1 MDFIKRDNIRFAKL
15 TRYRGSHQAL
25 VQARTLTRCSRKSNI
40 FIFLSGGDLFMSVH
54 LFFEFLTA
62 FVGTIAFA
70 LLFQVPK
77 EYYVNCGLA
86 GGCGWIC
93 YKLLLAGCGLFGST
107 FFATVLVVFLSR
119 LSAVRRHCPVTIFLV
134 AGIFPLV
141 PGAGIYWTAYYIV
154 TDQLAKASDRGFQ
167 TLKIAVAIVLGI
179 LFVFEFPQKWFRWAE
194 RDTAAGN

>member
-1 MDFIKRDNIRFAKL
+1 
-15 TRYRGSHQAL
+15 
-25 VQARTLTRCSRKSNI
+25 
-40 FIFLSGGDLFMSVH
+40 MSVH

-93 YKLLLAGCGLFGST
+93 YKLLLAGCGLFSST

-141 PGAGIYWTAYYIV
+141 PGAGIYWTAYYVV

-179 LFVFEFPQKWFRWAE
+179 LFVFEFPQKWFCWAE
-194 RDTAAGN
+194 RGTAAGN

>member
-141 PGAGIYWTAYYIV
+141 PGAGIYWTAYYVV

-194 RDTAAGN
+194 RGTAAGN

>member
-1 MDFIKRDNIRFAKL
+1 
-15 TRYRGSHQAL
+15 
-25 VQARTLTRCSRKSNI
+25 
-40 FIFLSGGDLFMSVH
+40 MSVH
-54 LFFEFLTA
+54 LIFEFLTA

-141 PGAGIYWTAYYIV
+141 PGAGIYWTAYYVV
-154 TDQLAKASDRGFQ
+154 TDPAGQSFRPWIPDFEDRGGDRAWHPVC
-167 TLKIAVAIVLGI
+167 L
-179 LFVFEFPQKWFRWAE
+179 
-194 RDTAAGN
+194 

>member
-1 MDFIKRDNIRFAKL
+1 MNAWVSFVPADFIKRDNIRFAKL
-15 TRYRGSHQAL
+15 TYCL
-25 VQARTLTRCSRKSNI
+25 RKSNI
-40 FIFLSGGDLFMSVH
+40 FIYLSGGYLYVCTSVFRISYRFRRYDRFRPALSCTKGILCKLWSGRWLRLDL
-54 LFFEFLTA
+54 L
-62 FVGTIAFA
+62 
-70 LLFQVPK
+70 QVT
-77 EYYVNCGLA
+77 
-86 GGCGWIC
+86 
-93 YKLLLAGCGLFGST
+93 AGCGLFGST

-141 PGAGIYWTAYYIV
+141 PGAGIYWTAYYVV

-194 RDTAAGN
+194 RGTAAGN

>member
-107 FFATVLVVFLSR
+107 SFATVLVVFLSR

-141 PGAGIYWTAYYIV
+141 PGAGIYWTAYYVV

-194 RDTAAGN
+194 RGTAAGN

>member
-1 MDFIKRDNIRFAKL
+1 
-15 TRYRGSHQAL
+15 
-25 VQARTLTRCSRKSNI
+25 
-40 FIFLSGGDLFMSVH
+40 MSVH
-54 LFFEFLTA
+54 LIFEFLTA

-119 LSAVRRHCPVTIFLV
+119 LSAGSAPLSGDDLSRCRHLP
-134 AGIFPLV
+134 AGSGSRDLLDCLLCRD
-141 PGAGIYWTAYYIV
+141 GSAGQSFRPWIP
-154 TDQLAKASDRGFQ
+154 DFEDRGGDRAWHPVC
-167 TLKIAVAIVLGI
+167 L
-179 LFVFEFPQKWFRWAE
+179 
-194 RDTAAGN
+194 

>member
-1 MDFIKRDNIRFAKL
+1 MEFIKGDKIRFAKL
-15 TRYRGSHQAL
+15 TGYRGSHQAL
-25 VQARTLTRCSRKSNI
+25 VQAHTLTRCSRKSNI
-40 FIFLSGGDLFMSVH
+40 FIFLSGGYLFMSVH
-54 LFFEFLTA
+54 LLFEFLTA

-86 GGCGWIC
+86 GGCGWVC

-141 PGAGIYWTAYYIV
+141 PGAGIYWTAYYVV

-194 RDTAAGN
+194 RGTAAGN

>member
-1 MDFIKRDNIRFAKL
+1 MDFVKRDNIRFAKL

-141 PGAGIYWTAYYIV
+141 PGAGIYWTAYYVV

-194 RDTAAGN
+194 RGTAAGN

>member
-62 FVGTIAFA
+62 FVDTIAFA

-141 PGAGIYWTAYYIV
+141 PGAGIYWTAYYVV

-194 RDTAAGN
+194 RGTAAGN

>member
-1 MDFIKRDNIRFAKL
+1 
-15 TRYRGSHQAL
+15 
-25 VQARTLTRCSRKSNI
+25 
-40 FIFLSGGDLFMSVH
+40 MSVH

-141 PGAGIYWTAYYIV
+141 PGAVSERLSIP
-154 TDQLAKASDRGFQ
+154 DQRLSGFKEQSGNLAGHAAD
-167 TLKIAVAIVLGI
+167 
-179 LFVFEFPQKWFRWAE
+179 
-194 RDTAAGN
+194 DTV

>member
-1 MDFIKRDNIRFAKL
+1 
-15 TRYRGSHQAL
+15 
-25 VQARTLTRCSRKSNI
+25 
-40 FIFLSGGDLFMSVH
+40 MSVH

-70 LLFQVPK
+70 LLFHVPK

-141 PGAGIYWTAYYIV
+141 PGAGIYWTAYYVV

-194 RDTAAGN
+194 RGTAVGNCSAHSTFSTATSHDRHRIQIHPAVFYASYVSKLIHQINF

>member
-1 MDFIKRDNIRFAKL
+1 
-15 TRYRGSHQAL
+15 
-25 VQARTLTRCSRKSNI
+25 
-40 FIFLSGGDLFMSVH
+40 MSVH
-54 LFFEFLTA
+54 LLFEFLTA

-86 GGCGWIC
+86 GGCGWV
-93 YKLLLAGCGLFGST
+93 LLQVTAGWLRALRFT

-141 PGAGIYWTAYYIV
+141 PG
-154 TDQLAKASDRGFQ
+154 QGF
-167 TLKIAVAIVLGI
+167 TGPPIMS
-179 LFVFEFPQKWFRWAE
+179 
-194 RDTAAGN
+194 

>member
-1 MDFIKRDNIRFAKL
+1 
-15 TRYRGSHQAL
+15 
-25 VQARTLTRCSRKSNI
+25 
-40 FIFLSGGDLFMSVH
+40 MSVH
-54 LFFEFLTA
+54 LIFEFLTA

-141 PGAGIYWTAYYIV
+141 PGAGIYWTAYYVV
-154 TDQLAKASDRGFQ
+154 TDQLAVDSR
-167 TLKIAVAIVLGI
+167 L
-179 LFVFEFPQKWFRWAE
+179 
-194 RDTAAGN
+194 

>member
-1 MDFIKRDNIRFAKL
+1 
-15 TRYRGSHQAL
+15 
-25 VQARTLTRCSRKSNI
+25 
-40 FIFLSGGDLFMSVH
+40 MSVH
-54 LFFEFLTA
+54 LFFEFLTS

-107 FFATVLVVFLSR
+107 FFA
-119 LSAVRRHCPVTIFLV
+119 
-134 AGIFPLV
+134 GIFPLV
-141 PGAGIYWTAYYIV
+141 PGAGIYWTAYYVV

-194 RDTAAGN
+194 RGTAAGN

>member
-1 MDFIKRDNIRFAKL
+1 
-15 TRYRGSHQAL
+15 
-25 VQARTLTRCSRKSNI
+25 
-40 FIFLSGGDLFMSVH
+40 MSVH

-93 YKLLLAGCGLFGST
+93 YKLLLAGCGLFSST
-107 FFATVLVVFLSR
+107 FFATVLVVFLSSSVR
-119 LSAVRRHCPVTIFLV
+119 SGALSGDDLLV
-134 AGIFPLV
+134 AGIFAV
-141 PGAGIYWTAYYIV
+141 PGAGIYWTAYYVV

-167 TLKIAVAIVLGI
+167 TLKIAAAIVLGI
-179 LFVFEFPQKWFRWAE
+179 LFFFEFPQKWFRWAE
-194 RDTAAGN
+194 RGTAAGN

>member
-1 MDFIKRDNIRFAKL
+1 MNAWVSFAPADFIKRDNIRFAKL
-15 TRYRGSHQAL
+15 TYCL
-25 VQARTLTRCSRKSNI
+25 RKSNI
-40 FIFLSGGDLFMSVH
+40 FIYLSGGYL
-54 LFFEFLTA
+54 
-62 FVGTIAFA
+62 
-70 LLFQVPK
+70 
-77 EYYVNCGLA
+77 YVRTSDFRISYRFCLA

-141 PGAGIYWTAYYIV
+141 PGAGIYWTAYYVV

-194 RDTAAGN
+194 RGTAAGN

>member
-1 MDFIKRDNIRFAKL
+1 
-15 TRYRGSHQAL
+15 
-25 VQARTLTRCSRKSNI
+25 
-40 FIFLSGGDLFMSVH
+40 MSVH
-54 LFFEFLTA
+54 LIFEFLTA

-141 PGAGIYWTAYYIV
+141 PGAGIYWTAYYVV

-167 TLKIAVAIVLGI
+167 TLKIAGQSCLASCLSLNFHKSGFAGRSAVRLPPTDPHTG
-179 LFVFEFPQKWFRWAE
+179 LFQLQSPTTNTESRYIQQCS
-194 RDTAAGN
+194 THLM

>member
-1 MDFIKRDNIRFAKL
+1 MSRTSDFRISYRFC
-15 TRYRGSHQAL
+15 RYDR
-25 VQARTLTRCSRKSNI
+25 
-40 FIFLSGGDLFMSVH
+40 
-54 LFFEFLTA
+54 
-62 FVGTIAFA
+62 FA

-93 YKLLLAGCGLFGST
+93 YKLLLAWLRALRFHLFCLRFLSFFSPGSVRSG
-107 FFATVLVVFLSR
+107 ATVQ
-119 LSAVRRHCPVTIFLV
+119 VTIFLV

-141 PGAGIYWTAYYIV
+141 PGAGIYWTAYYVV

-194 RDTAAGN
+194 RGTAAGN

>member
-1 MDFIKRDNIRFAKL
+1 
-15 TRYRGSHQAL
+15 
-25 VQARTLTRCSRKSNI
+25 
-40 FIFLSGGDLFMSVH
+40 MSVH

-141 PGAGIYWTAYYIV
+141 LGAGIYWTAYYVV

-194 RDTAAGN
+194 RGTAAGN